1 MHRREKQPRVL
12 RLRPRA
18 RLWLRM
24 TGLRREE
31 RPQSD
36 MERCSTPNH
45 ENATADPSAAPQDDS
60 AKETMRLIFKA
71 ENREQRTENREQR
84 TEDRGKGTG
93 DGRPMEE
100 ESAGG
105 AAIEGVAA
113 VEGGKEGDGGA
124 QAGPLFRN
132 DD

>member
-36 MERCSTPNH
+36 MERCSTRNH
-45 ENATADPSAAPQDDS
+45 ETATADPSTAPQDDS
-60 AKETMRLIFKA
+60 AKGADATHF
-71 ENREQRTENREQR
+71 Q
-84 TEDRGKGTG
+84 
-93 DGRPMEE
+93 GRPEVRHYRTDAGAAAGGGAFRWRGFGGIAPG
-100 ESAGG
+100 AGG
-105 AAIEGVAA
+105 AKRGTRAGAA
-113 VEGGKEGDGGA
+113 C
-124 QAGPLFRN
+124 GPFASR
-132 DD
+132 